1 MIRFL
6 PLLLV
11 LVLAACAQRE
21 APPSSPRAATA
32 GATPELQRICTQEAE
47 RVVNFRERGQ
57 LMRADSNFGDSDMTN
72 DVPTARL
79 RSDSFRQQ
87 TLRDELIRECIRN
100 AGTGQPPMDPGAQR
114 PQNIRARR

>member
-1 MIRFL
+1 MIRFF
-6 PLLLV
+6 PLLLI
-11 LVLAACAQRE
+11 LAACAQKE
-21 APPSSPRAATA
+21 APPTPRAATA

-72 DVPTARL
+72 DVPVARL

-100 AGTGQPPMDPGAQR
+100 AGTGQPPVDPGNQR
-114 PQNIRARR
+114 PQTLRPRR

>member
-1 MIRFL
+1 MIRLL

-11 LVLAACAQRE
+11 IAACAPHE
-21 APPSSPRAATA
+21 APPSPRGAVA

-47 RVVNFRERGQ
+47 RVVNSRERGQ

-87 TLRDELIRECIRN
+87 TLRDELIRDCIRN
-100 AGTGQPPMDPGAQR
+100 AGTGQPPVDPGNQR

>member
-1 MIRFL
+1 MIRLL

-11 LVLAACAQRE
+11 IAACAPHE
-21 APPSSPRAATA
+21 APPSPRGAVA

-47 RVVNFRERGQ
+47 RVVNSRERGQ

-100 AGTGQPPMDPGAQR
+100 AGTGQPPVDPGNQR

>member
-1 MIRFL
+1 MIRLL

-11 LVLAACAQRE
+11 IAACAPRE
-21 APPSSPRAATA
+21 APPSPRAAVA

-57 LMRADSNFGDSDMTN
+57 LMRADSSFGESDMTN
-72 DVPTARL
+72 DVPSARL
-79 RSDSFRQQ
+79 RSDSFQQQ

-100 AGTGQPPMDPGAQR
+100 AGTGQPPVDPGNQR

>member
-1 MIRFL
+1 MIRLL
-6 PLLLV
+6 PLV
-11 LVLAACAQRE
+11 LILAACAPRE
-21 APPSSPRAATA
+21 APPSPRGAIA

-72 DVPTARL
+72 DVPVARL

-100 AGTGQPPMDPGAQR
+100 AGTGQPPVDPGNQR
-114 PQNIRARR
+114 PQTLRPRR